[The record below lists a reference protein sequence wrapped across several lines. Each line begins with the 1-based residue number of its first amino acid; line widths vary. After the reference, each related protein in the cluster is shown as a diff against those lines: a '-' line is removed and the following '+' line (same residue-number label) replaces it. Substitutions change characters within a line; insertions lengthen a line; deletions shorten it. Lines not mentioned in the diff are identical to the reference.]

1 MPASVLGKP
10 RYPELESLRGLAACV
25 VVVHHCLLTSP
36 LIYPYNPATEIGWVR
51 WLTFTPLHLIWAG
64 YEAVVLFFVLSG
76 FVLTLGA
83 WQGQPL
89 KMEAFIVRRIW
100 RIWVPFVPVVAL
112 AYLGSSLLGNS
123 PLPHVSVWFNSI
135 WVGAGPR
142 AFLEH
147 LLMLGQMDQLGST
160 FIPVVWTLKY
170 EMWLSLLLP
179 VVVLLARQKVW
190 LTVLVGAACNLLTF
204 HLTGD
209 TLPRIVEFLPM
220 FVTGALLARFHTHLR
235 SWAARHTNA
244 FNGPLLALAGLLAI
258 FSWLAYPA
266 AAELQRSAAD
276 LAITGGAALLVV
288 LALGWSPLRQMLL
301 LRPLRWLGQ
310 VSFSVY
316 LLHTLVLTVL
326 VRLEWFPVWAAM
338 TLTLPLTLV
347 LAGGYHRWVERPAM
361 QIGRRLTT
369 GPSTA
374 LLSEPVETGASLTQ
388 PR

>member
-1 MPASVLGKP
+1 MTASVPAKP

-36 LIYPYNPATEIGWVR
+36 LIYPYNPATAVEWVR
-51 WLTFTPLHLIWAG
+51 GLTFTPLHLVWAG

-76 FVLTLGA
+76 FVLTLGV
-83 WQGQPL
+83 WEGRSL

-112 AYLGSSLLGNS
+112 AYLAGALLGNS
-123 PLPHVSVWFNSI
+123 PLPQVSTWFNSI
-135 WVGAGPR
+135 WVEAGPR

-147 LLMLGQMDQLGST
+147 LLMLGQMDQFGSA

-170 EMWLSLLLP
+170 ELWLSLLLP
-179 VVVLLARQKVW
+179 LVVLIARQKLW
-190 LTVLVGAACNLLTF
+190 MAVLMSGASSLLAF

-235 SWAARHTNA
+235 SWAAQHSSA
-244 FNGPLLALAGLLAI
+244 FNGLLLALAGVLAI
-258 FSWLAYPA
+258 FSWLVYPA
-266 AAELQRSAAD
+266 NTEVQRSATD
-276 LAITGGAALLVV
+276 LSIIAGAALLVV
-288 LALGWSPLRQMLL
+288 LALGWPTLRQMLL
-301 LRPLRWLGQ
+301 LAPLRWLGQ

-316 LLHTLVLTVL
+316 LLHTLVLTVM
-326 VRLEWFPVWAAM
+326 VRLAWFPVWVVM
-338 TLTLPLTLV
+338 MLTLPLTLL
-347 LAGGYHRWVERPAM
+347 LAGLYHRWVERPAM
-361 QIGRRLTT
+361 QMGRRLTSS
-369 GPSTA
+369 PSA
-374 LLSEPVETGASLTQ
+374 LPSQPAEAGVSLTQ